1 MTSNSTEARA
11 PRTVPTLEEL
21 EGPVLLV
28 APNARIAA
36 AVAGTL
42 ERLARAQRAPAV
54 LVLAAAEAEGGLGA
68 TEGAVGR
75 AHRLAERIAQRIEA
89 HGARTVLVPP
99 PGDLTPD
106 HRAACVAASAA
117 APFGGARWV
126 GFLGDGLEALV
137 PAREAHSAARLPRSA
152 GEPTVSAVIS
162 AWNKHDDVRSNL
174 IGLRAQTRAFD
185 DIVVVDNASTDAT
198 VAMLRADFPE
208 ARLVIMPNS
217 AYGACE
223 TFNVGF
229 STAAGDRIAILDDD
243 VVLTPAWLE
252 ATLARMAREPETTA
266 VVSTSVIE
274 PGMPDS
280 YKNAPAVNTER
291 YMSTF
296 RGCASLARA
305 DALKQAGG
313 YDVRLFLYGN
323 ERDLT
328 CRLMNLGYRVL
339 QFPGAETFHMTP
351 FGIKM
356 GKRSL
361 YFHARNAW
369 LSMLKYAP
377 LGDLLRMPW
386 LVVSKVLLRGKAV
399 EAAGTVTDAVGTIGI
414 GRAVRETK
422 GAWWVLV
429 KASASI
435 LWNVPYCL
443 KRRAP
448 VRHSDFEL
456 PLQ

>member
-1 MTSNSTEARA
+1 VKTTTPEAKEVR
-11 PRTVPTLEEL
+11 LEAL

-28 APNARIAA
+28 APTAREAS
-36 AVAGTL
+36 AVAATVAAL
-42 ERLARAQRAPAV
+42 DRAGRAPSV
-54 LVLAAAEAEGGLGA
+54 LVVAGEKGETCLGA
-68 TEGAVGR
+68 LEGAVGR
-75 AHRLAERIAQRIEA
+75 SHRLAEGIAARIAA
-89 HGARTVLVPP
+89 VGARTVLLPP
-99 PGDLTPD
+99 PTDIDPD
-106 HRAACVAASAA
+106 HRATCVAGAAA

-137 PAREAHSAARLPRSA
+137 PASEAHMHARGLPRPI
-152 GEPTVSAVIS
+152 GEPTVSAVVS
-162 AWNKHDDVRSNL
+162 AWNKLKDVRANL
-174 IGLRAQTRAFD
+174 IALRAQTRPFD
-185 DIVVVDNASTDAT
+185 ELVVVDNSSTDGT
-198 VAMLRADFPE
+198 VDMIRRDFPE
-208 ARLVIMPNS
+208 VRLVIMPNS

-229 STAAGDRIAILDDD
+229 ATARGERIAILDDD
-243 VVLTPAWLE
+243 VVLTPQWLE
-252 ATLARMAREPETTA
+252 ATLARMQKEPPTTA
-266 VVSTSVIE
+266 IVSTSVIE

-280 YKNAPAVNTER
+280 YRNAPAVNTER

-305 DALKQAGG
+305 AALKEAGG
-313 YDVRLFLYGN
+313 YDERLFLYGN

-328 CRLMNLGYRVL
+328 CRLLNLGYRVL

-351 FGIKM
+351 FGVKM
-356 GKRSL
+356 GRRSL

-377 LGDLLRMPW
+377 LGDLVRMPW
-386 LVVSKVLLRGKAV
+386 LVVSRVLLRGKET

-422 GAWWVLV
+422 GASWVLV

-443 KRRAP
+443 KNRAP
-448 VRHSDFEL
+448 VRHQDFEL
-456 PLQ
+456 PLR

>member
-1 MTSNSTEARA
+1 VNTITTVATTR
-11 PRTVPTLEEL
+11 PRLDTL

-28 APNARIAA
+28 APTAREAS
-36 AVAGTL
+36 AVAATIEVL
-42 ERLARAQRAPAV
+42 TRAGRAPSV
-54 LVLAAAEAEGGLGA
+54 LVAVGETSEACLGA
-68 TEGAVGR
+68 TEGEVGR
-75 AHRLAERIAQRIEA
+75 AHRLAERIAA
-89 HGARTVLVPP
+89 HIAAVGARTVLLPP
-99 PGDLTPD
+99 PADIDPD
-106 HRAACVAASAA
+106 HRSTCVAGAAA

-126 GFLGDGLEALV
+126 GFLGAGLELVV
-137 PAREAHSAARLPRSA
+137 PAGEAHVHARGLPRPV
-152 GEPTVSAVIS
+152 GEPTVSAVVS
-162 AWNKHDDVRSNL
+162 AWNKLKDVRANL
-174 IGLRAQTRAFD
+174 IALRAQTRPFD
-185 DIVVVDNASTDAT
+185 ELVVVDNSSTDGT
-198 VAMLRADFPE
+198 VEMIRRDFPE
-208 ARLVIMPNS
+208 VRLVIMPNS

-229 STAAGDRIAILDDD
+229 ATARGERIAILDDD
-243 VVLTPAWLE
+243 VVLTPEWLE
-252 ATLARMAREPETTA
+252 ATLARMQKEPETTA
-266 VVSTSVIE
+266 IVSTSVIE

-291 YMSTF
+291 FMSTF

-305 DALKQAGG
+305 KALKEAGG
-313 YDVRLFLYGN
+313 YDERLFLYGN

-328 CRLMNLGYRVL
+328 CRLLNLGYRVL

-351 FGIKM
+351 FGVKM

-377 LGDLLRMPW
+377 LGDLVRMPW
-386 LVVSKVLLRGKAV
+386 LVVSKVLLRGKET

-443 KRRAP
+443 KHRAP
-448 VRHSDFEL
+448 VRHQDFEL
-456 PLQ
+456 PLR

>member
-1 MTSNSTEARA
+1 LNTTTKDAIAE
-11 PRTVPTLEEL
+11 PRLESL

-28 APNARIAA
+28 APTAREAA
-36 AVAGTL
+36 AVASTVADL
-42 ERLARAQRAPAV
+42 TRAGRAPSV
-54 LVLAAAEAEGGLGA
+54 LVIAGEASESCLGA
-68 TEGAVGR
+68 REGEVGR
-75 AHRLAERIAQRIEA
+75 AHRLAEQLAARVTAL
-89 HGARTVLVPP
+89 GARTVLLPP
-99 PGDLTPD
+99 PADVDPD
-106 HRAACVAASAA
+106 HRATCVAGAAA

-137 PAREAHSAARLPRSA
+137 PAHEAHVHARGLPRPVD
-152 GEPTVSAVIS
+152 EPTVSAVVS
-162 AWNKHDDVRSNL
+162 AWNKLRDVRANL
-174 IGLRAQTRAFD
+174 LALRAQTRPFD
-185 DIVVVDNASTDAT
+185 EVVLVDNSSTDGT
-198 VAMLRADFPE
+198 VDMIRRDFPE
-208 ARLVIMPNS
+208 VRLVIMPNS

-229 STAAGDRIAILDDD
+229 ATARGERIAILDDD
-243 VVLTPAWLE
+243 VVLTPQWLE
-252 ATLARMAREPETTA
+252 ATLARMQAEPASTA
-266 VVSTSVIE
+266 IVSTSVIE

-305 DALKQAGG
+305 SALREAGG
-313 YDVRLFLYGN
+313 YDERLFLYGN

-328 CRLMNLGYRVL
+328 CRLLNLGHRVL

-351 FGIKM
+351 FGVKM

-377 LGDLLRMPW
+377 LGDLVRMPW
-386 LVVSKVLLRGKAV
+386 LVVSKVLLRGKDT
-399 EAAGTVTDAVGTIGI
+399 ESAGAVTDAVGTIGI
-414 GRAVRETK
+414 GRSVRETK

-429 KASASI
+429 KASASV
-435 LWNVPYCL
+435 LWNLPYCL
-443 KRRAP
+443 RHRAP
-448 VRHSDFEL
+448 VRHQDFEL
-456 PLQ
+456 PLR

>member
-1 MTSNSTEARA
+1 MKTSPPPPA
-11 PRTVPTLEEL
+11 PAPALDRL
-21 EGPVLLV
+21 EGPIVLV
-28 APNARIAA
+28 APTSKEAA
-36 AVAGTL
+36 AVADTVATL
-42 ERLARAQRAPAV
+42 AALGRAPRV
-54 LVLAAAEAEGGLGA
+54 LVLTGAERDGGLQALPGQ
-68 TEGAVGR
+68 VGR
-75 AHRLAERIAQRIEA
+75 AHRLAERIAAVIEGA
-89 HGARTVLVPP
+89 RARTVLLPP
-99 PGDLTPD
+99 PTSVDPD
-106 HRAACVAASAA
+106 QRAACVAGAAA
-117 APFGGARWV
+117 APFGGAAWV
-126 GFLGDGLEALV
+126 GFLGDRLEALV
-137 PAREAHSAARLPRSA
+137 PAAEAHLAARGPARPA
-152 GEPTVSAVIS
+152 NEPACSAVVS
-162 AWNKHDDVRSNL
+162 AWNKRKDVRANL
-174 IGLRAQTRAFD
+174 IALRAQTRPFD
-185 DIVVVDNASTDAT
+185 EVVLVDNSSTDGT
-198 VAMLRADFPE
+198 VEMVRSEFPE
-208 ARLVIMPNS
+208 VRLVVMPNS

-229 STAAGDRIAILDDD
+229 STAHGERIAILDDD

-252 ATLARMAREPETTA
+252 ATLARMQREPETTA
-266 VVSTSVIE
+266 IVSTSVIE

-280 YKNAPAVNTER
+280 YRNAPAVNTER

-305 DALKQAGG
+305 DALRKAGG
-313 YDVRLFLYGN
+313 YDERLFLYGN

-328 CRLMNLGYRVL
+328 CRLLNLGYRVL

-377 LGDLLRMPW
+377 LGELLRMPW
-386 LVVSKVLLRGKAV
+386 LVVSKVLLRSKAE
-399 EAAGTVTDAVGTIGI
+399 EAEGTVTDAVGTIGI

-422 GAWWVLV
+422 GALWVLV

-443 KRRAP
+443 KHRAP
-448 VRHSDFEL
+448 VRHPDFEL